1 MSATVLLE
9 EDDAPQPRPMALMK
23 GAPEVVRQFLK
34 QVGTWV
40 AACNPDLGL
49 ARIWGIRVSS
59 EIRMYEHHCAA

>member
-34 QVGTWV
+34 QVISPATILHPCCGW
-40 AACNPDLGL
+40 PGFD
-49 ARIWGIRVSS
+49 RVSEGQS
-59 EIRMYEHHCAA
+59 IVT